1 MPEDLL
7 TRPYG
12 SVPWTS
18 IWDIA
23 IDPTDSSSIYA
34 ADHHSG
40 VYLSTNSGGTWAP
53 INEGLTMKAV
63 TTLDLSSDGTV
74 VYAGTWGGGIFRL
87 GDIELQ
93 SIYLP
98 LVVRNL

>member
-1 MPEDLL
+1 
-7 TRPYG
+7 
-12 SVPWTS
+12 VPWTS

-23 IDPTDSSSIYA
+23 IDPSDSSTIYA

-40 VYLSTNSGGTWAP
+40 VYLSTNGGGSWNP
-53 INEGLTMKAV
+53 INDKLTMKAV
-63 TTLDLSSDGTV
+63 TALDLSSDGSV
-74 VYAGTWGGGIFRL
+74 VYAATWGGGIFRL

-98 LVVRNL
+98 LVVRDF